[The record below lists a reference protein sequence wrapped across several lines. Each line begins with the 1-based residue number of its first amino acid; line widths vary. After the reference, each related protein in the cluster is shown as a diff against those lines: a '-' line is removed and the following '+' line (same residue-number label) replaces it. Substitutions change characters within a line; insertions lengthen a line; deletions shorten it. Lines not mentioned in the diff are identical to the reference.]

1 VGTLVKDAWGRSKFW
16 YYAYTSADGRRL
28 KKSTKETDHRKA
40 KIIGEA
46 FENAEDFVKA
56 GSATEEQ
63 IRRVM
68 KETIARVTRKTVYDP
83 TVRQWFERWLESEKG
98 AISDGTLVG
107 YKQIVKDF
115 LVCIGPVA
123 NCRLE
128 TVTSED
134 VLKYRQQLES
144 GGRAPLTINLTIK
157 RVLRRAFKI
166 AMDEGLIARNPCA
179 MVRSIRDIGKVEK
192 GTFTPEQIAKL
203 VEHAEG
209 DWKGLILAGYF
220 TGGRLS
226 DLARLKWSN
235 VDLTEKTITF
245 VQKKVEGKSPK
256 ARVKIPIRPALEE
269 YILSGPISDSPNSP
283 VFRQLYDKRGSGKSG
298 LSMAFKRIMD
308 RAGIAAGVLRE
319 RKGEAGRSV
328 SALSFHSLRHSFNS
342 ALANS
347 GISQELRMKLT
358 GHSSADM
365 NTIYSHHELQ
375 TIRTAVQTL
384 PRLPKVQRLLSDE
397 FRVKS

>member
-28 KKSTKETDHRKA
+28 KKSTKETDRRKA

-46 FENAEDFVKA
+46 FENAEDLVKA

-68 KETIARVTRKTVYDP
+68 KDTIARVTGKTVYDP

-98 AISDGTLVG
+98 AISDGTLVR

-128 TVTSED
+128 AVTSED

-179 MVRSIRDIGKVEK
+179 TVRSIRDIGKVEK

-235 VDLTEKTITF
+235 LDLTEKTITF

-256 ARVKIPIRPALEE
+256 ARVKIPIHPALEE

-283 VFRQLYDKRGSGKSG
+283 VFRQLYDKPGSGKSG

-308 RAGIAAGVLRE
+308 RAGIAAGILRE
-319 RKGEAGRSV
+319 RKGDAGRSV

-347 GISQELRMKLT
+347 GVSQELRMKLT

-384 PRLPKVQRLLSDE
+384 PRLPKV
-397 FRVKS
+397 